1 MMSTLSFSGSDNR
14 TKQSPLAKPASEE
27 INAER
32 RLNTMAGLWTK
43 VVKNT
48 SVRYGSPFE
57 HTWPPYNVSPMH
69 VKWHVSFLTILRSQS
84 RHLKVSKGLI
94 PSLDTI
100 ARYHVFQRWI
110 YDPTDFQPSTLTPCS
125 TVLPVKTSFFYPHG
139 NGEAIH
145 ECPGPRAKHQ
155 IRLKGNRRMEA
166 EAPTLHFQLING

>member
-32 RLNTMAGLWTK
+32 RLKTMAGLWTK

-69 VKWHVSFLTILRSQS
+69 VKWHVSFLRILRSQS

-100 ARYHVFQRWI
+100 AR
-110 YDPTDFQPSTLTPCS
+110 
-125 TVLPVKTSFFYPHG
+125 LPVKTSFFSPHG
-139 NGEAIH
+139 NGAAIH